1 MFISNSKKLCRV
13 IALVCAFT
21 WLSCSKRL
29 DLVPET
35 DLTDAAFWKTPQ
47 DLLAACNTLY
57 NSLPGM
63 AYGYQDIYADIAY
76 GAAAN
81 SISDGSRLAPATAVE
96 WTDNYTLIRRTNTI
110 LEKSA
115 GITGDSVM
123 LKKAIGEARFF
134 RAWAYFELVKRY
146 GDVPLILRTFDINDT
161 LATAHRTPRA
171 TVLQTM
177 YNDLDIAI
185 NYCPAIEKQ
194 VAAEY
199 GRITAGAAAAFKSRV
214 ALFEGTREKFFGY
227 GNAAADLT
235 LAIEAAQKVMANT
248 SYDLYK
254 YAAKPD
260 SSYLYLFQLQADGK
274 ANKENVMARLYAV
287 DMTNSLSY
295 TNISRDLEQA
305 AITPTRAMLD
315 LYLYKDG
322 LPLGKSPLQQPQ
334 TNTLS
339 EFVNR
344 DPRAGMTVFNK
355 NLWYVTSAYKP
366 NYDYTKTGYKLAKWF
381 NATDFNNK
389 RSFIDFALIRYAEV
403 LLNYAEAKFELD
415 GTISDNDLNVTIN
428 KIRNRGNATAVTPL
442 TTAFATTNGLNIRE
456 EIRRERTVE
465 LAFEGF
471 RYWDLLRWKAAETE
485 LPKAVLGTKYFPAEA
500 TAASPTLTT
509 DGYLVTQAAN
519 KRAFMPD
526 KDYLWPFPTTE
537 FGYNPNLDPNPHW

>member
-1 MFISNSKKLCRV
+1 
-13 IALVCAFT
+13 
-21 WLSCSKRL
+21 
-29 DLVPET
+29 
-35 DLTDAAFWKTPQ
+35 
-47 DLLAACNTLY
+47 
-57 NSLPGM
+57 
-63 AYGYQDIYADIAY
+63 
-76 GAAAN
+76 
-81 SISDGSRLAPATAVE
+81 
-96 WTDNYTLIRRTNTI
+96 
-110 LEKSA
+110 
-115 GITGDSVM
+115 
-123 LKKAIGEARFF
+123 
-134 RAWAYFELVKRY
+134 
-146 GDVPLILRTFDINDT
+146 
-161 LATAHRTPRA
+161 
-171 TVLQTM
+171 
-177 YNDLDIAI
+177 
-185 NYCPAIEKQ
+185 
-194 VAAEY
+194 
-199 GRITAGAAAAFKSRV
+199 
-214 ALFEGTREKFFGY
+214 
-227 GNAAADLT
+227 
-235 LAIEAAQKVMANT
+235 MANT

-403 LLNYAEAKFELD
+403 LLNYAEAKYELE
-415 GTISDNDLNVTIN
+415 GAISDNDLNATIN

-442 TTAFATTNGLNIRE
+442 TNAFATTNGLNIRE

-519 KRAFMPD
+519 KRAFVSD